1 MVRRESNILIW
12 ENCTELLSQY
22 VKDSF
27 KHGFLPNPPLE
38 LPDFPAQYPESIS
51 ELSSQVLGLFSIDKA
66 GFNSKLDEVVE
77 ALEPSYVNRHINPQ
91 GEREKWALKNI
102 DQVSKRIIILQI
114 NDWLNAALDE
124 KSPDTSRWYFAIS
137 ILIGMCYESSTIC
150 RDFCFNFIISISM
163 ARPPNFRPKT
173 NPSGPHHLA
182 WNPSDN
188 DNNFEYNIPHPSG
201 IFAVNII
208 LDYLSS
214 SDKSLKHILPFWIH
228 SLSTFPFLT
237 DHLDLFSRIK
247 TCLNQL
253 QGEQV
258 ESLIQATT
266 QLMPDY
272 PIQSKNILG
281 SIDSSANT
289 FTKGSLASVIPKIYS
304 YDPEFTLSILDW
316 LLIDSDQNTCVLATA
331 ALGFI
336 IRSNRNAYYL
346 RAPIVIQHG
355 NQKALQILVNNSI
368 REYLNHDITDKI
380 NILPDLWIK
389 CNETSRSKLVSYICD
404 QGKLSPA
411 SYIDTATKIFNKDT
425 KSFSD
430 LYRWIGMRDEDL
442 QKKLSKIKTKI

>member
-12 ENCTELLSQY
+12 EKCTELLSKY
-22 VKDSF
+22 VNESF
-27 KHGFLPNPPLE
+27 EHGFLPNPPLE
-38 LPDFPAQYPESIS
+38 LPDFPARYPESIS
-51 ELSSQVLGLFSIDKA
+51 ELSTQVLGLFSIDKA

-77 ALEPSYVNRHINPQ
+77 ILEPSYVRRHVNPR

-102 DQVSKRIIILQI
+102 DQISKRIIILQI

-124 KSPDTSRWYFAIS
+124 TSPDTSRWYFAIS
-137 ILIGMCYESSTIC
+137 VLIGMCYESSTIC

-163 ARPPNFRPKT
+163 ARPPNFRPKS

-182 WNPSDN
+182 WDPSND
-188 DNNFEYNIPHPSG
+188 DNNSEYNIPHPSG
-201 IFAVNII
+201 ILAVNII

-214 SDKSLKHILPFWIH
+214 SNSSAKNILPFWIH

-237 DHLDLFSRIK
+237 NHLDLFSRIE

-253 QGEQV
+253 ETKQV

-272 PIQSKNILG
+272 PTQSKEILG
-281 SIDSSANT
+281 SIESSANL
-289 FTKGSLASVIPKIYS
+289 FTKGSLASAIPKIYS

-316 LLIDSDQNTCVLATA
+316 LLIDPDQNTCVLATA

-336 IRSNRNAYYL
+336 IRSNREAYYL

-368 REYLNHDITDKI
+368 RDYLNYDITDKI

-389 CNETSRSKLVSYICD
+389 CNETSRSKLVSYICE
-404 QGKLSPA
+404 QGKLSPT
-411 SYIDTATKIFNKDT
+411 SFIDTATRIFNKDT

-430 LYRWIGMRDEDL
+430 LHRWIGMRDTDL
-442 QKKLSKIKTKI
+442 QKKLIEIKTKI